1 MQQHDMAK
9 NDCLLKKLF
18 FLLSK
23 IIITFYPVISFL
35 KLKMQ
40 CSHTEQVSG
49 SASHLS
55 FLYSHLSPLTYLVP
69 PLTSHH
75 LSFATRHAPS
85 PLATS
90 YSQHNFH
97 SPTPSR
103 ISTTH
108 SPLCFPHFPSPLP
121 PLNSPLPSLHSP
133 PTTPL
138 SPLTYEPA
146 TTESLCQLL
155 THTQLVFHQLGWAL
169 QNSPRLSLILFR
181 KATK

>member
-55 FLYSHLSPLTYLVP
+55 FLFSHLSPLTYLVP

-90 YSQHNFH
+90 YSQLNLH
-97 SPTPSR
+97 SPTPA
-103 ISTTH
+103 
-108 SPLCFPHFPSPLP
+108 LP
-121 PLNSPLPSLHSP
+121 TLPSAFPTFLLHYPLSTLHSP
-133 PTTPL
+133 VSILHPPLPFPPSPMSLPRPNPFVNSSLTP
-138 SPLTYEPA
+138 
-146 TTESLCQLL
+146 
-155 THTQLVFHQLGWAL
+155 
-169 QNSPRLSLILFR
+169 NSSS
-181 KATK
+181 TS